1 MCASVAVAVQ
11 MHNFDSGVIWVGVCS
26 CPRCSLEI
34 INACA
39 RAPPTMNSHI
49 AESVINFGAGPAKLP
64 EEVMLEVQRDLL
76 NYNNTKMSVME
87 LSHRGAEY
95 AKINDG
101 AHNTLRELLHIP
113 DNYKTLFM
121 QGGGTGLFAAVAM
134 NLASENGCADY
145 MVTGSWSAKAAKEAE
160 KYCRVNLVFPKT
172 DKHIGVPDPSE
183 WTLDPSSSYV
193 YYCAN
198 ETIHGIEFPFIPDTK
213 GVPLVCDMSS
223 NFLSHPVDVSKFGLI
238 FAAAQKNIGP
248 AGVTVVIVRDDLLGK
263 AMGIC
268 PSVFNFTI
276 TAKENSIYN
285 TPPTFVIYVMSR
297 VFEWIRAR
305 GGLQRMERSAVEKS
319 KLLYDAI
326 EASRGFYVCPVE
338 GRSRSRMNVPFRVG
352 GQPADEALERRFL
365 DGAQARGLL
374 QLKGHRLVGGIRA
387 SLYNAITIEE
397 AQVLA
402 DYMKSF
408 YQENS

>member
-1 MCASVAVAVQ
+1 
-11 MHNFDSGVIWVGVCS
+11 
-26 CPRCSLEI
+26 
-34 INACA
+34 
-39 RAPPTMNSHI
+39 
-49 AESVINFGAGPAKLP
+49 
-64 EEVMLEVQRDLL
+64 MLEVQRDLL